1 MGWMGSQSDHHQDHV
16 FKHRIN
22 GNGIN
27 NLNLRKWLVVF
38 NGKLV
43 GKYTIMIFVIGS
55 TSVGC
60 IKLFYDRPFCINDV
74 P

>member
-43 GKYTIMIFVIGS
+43 GKYTIH
-55 TSVGC
+55 
-60 IKLFYDRPFCINDV
+60 YDICHRIDKCGLNKTII
-74 P
+74 

>member
-43 GKYTIMIFVIGS
+43 GKYTI
-55 TSVGC
+55 
-60 IKLFYDRPFCINDV
+60 
-74 P
+74 